1 MGNIIGPHLMS
12 QSAITPTV
20 THLTQASH
28 HIQDDHKSPMTVL
41 AISSQVVAG
50 HVGNSAAQFVLQ
62 TLGHEVWAIP
72 TVLLS
77 HHPGHGKPAGRGTPA
92 TEIKALL
99 DSLWA
104 GGWMDQVTAVMTGYF
119 TSDDQIDAA
128 ANTISRLKHAKPD
141 LPVLID
147 PILGDN
153 GTVYVHESVPPALRD
168 TLMPLATITT
178 PNLFELT
185 TLAGLPWPVDDKA
198 RIAEAALSL
207 KTAELLVT
215 SAPGTSRETISTLVY
230 AHDEHMTLETPRTP
244 SPPNGIGDVMA
255 SSYLAMRL
263 RGSDPRA
270 AATAAS
276 RIVSGLI
283 ETASRQALAE
293 LPLVGAGNI
302 IRKIADSA

>member
-1 MGNIIGPHLMS
+1 
-12 QSAITPTV
+12 
-20 THLTQASH
+20 
-28 HIQDDHKSPMTVL
+28 MTIL

-77 HHPGHGKPAGRGTPA
+77 HHPGHGTPAGRGTPA
-92 TEIKALL
+92 AEIEALL
-99 DSLWA
+99 DNLWT

-119 TSDDQIDAA
+119 TSNDQIDAA

-153 GTVYVHESVPPALRD
+153 GTVYVHDSVPPTLRD
-168 TLMPLATITT
+168 ALMPLATITT
-178 PNLFELT
+178 PNLFELA
-185 TLAGLPWPVDDKA
+185 TLTKLLWPLEDKGS
-198 RIAEAALSL
+198 IDQAALSL
-207 KTAELLVT
+207 SIAEVLVT
-215 SAPGTSRETISTLVY
+215 SAPGTSPETISTRVY
-230 AHDEHMTLETPRTP
+230 AQDNDMTLETQRAP

-263 RGSDPRA
+263 RGAPPKS

-276 RIVSGLI
+276 QIVSGLI
-283 ETASRQALAE
+283 ETAVRQALAE
-293 LPLVGAGNI
+293 VPLVGAGSA
-302 IRKIADSA
+302 IREIAENA

>member
-1 MGNIIGPHLMS
+1 
-12 QSAITPTV
+12 
-20 THLTQASH
+20 
-28 HIQDDHKSPMTVL
+28 MTIL

-77 HHPGHGKPAGRGTPA
+77 HHPGHGAPAGRSTPA
-92 TEIKALL
+92 NEIDALL
-99 DSLWA
+99 DNLWT

-119 TSDDQIDAA
+119 TSHDQIDAA
-128 ANTISRLKHAKPD
+128 AMTISRLKHAKPG
-141 LPVLID
+141 LAVLID

-168 TLMPLATITT
+168 TLIPLATITT

-185 TLAGLPWPVDDKA
+185 TLARLPWPMDDKV
-198 RIAEAALSL
+198 RIDDAALSL
-207 KTAELLVT
+207 KTAEVLVT
-215 SAPGTSRETISTLVY
+215 SAPGTTPETISTLVY
-230 AHDEHMTLETPRTP
+230 AQDEDITFETQRTP

-263 RGSDPRA
+263 RGASARSA
-270 AATAAS
+270 AAAAS
-276 RIVSGLI
+276 QIVSELI
-283 ETASRQALAE
+283 ETANRQGLAE
-293 LPLVGAGNI
+293 LPLVGAGNV
-302 IRKIADSA
+302 IRMIADSA

>member
-1 MGNIIGPHLMS
+1 
-12 QSAITPTV
+12 
-20 THLTQASH
+20 
-28 HIQDDHKSPMTVL
+28 MTIL

-50 HVGNSAAQFVLQ
+50 HVGNSAAQFVLE

-77 HHPGHGKPAGRGTPA
+77 HHPGHGTPAGRSTPA
-92 TEIKALL
+92 TEIEALL
-99 DSLWA
+99 ENLWA

-119 TSDDQIDAA
+119 TSHDQIDAA
-128 ANTISRLKHAKPD
+128 AKTISRLKHATPD

-168 TLMPLATITT
+168 TLMPLATIAT

-185 TLAGLPWPVDDKA
+185 TLTGLPWPMDDKA
-198 RIAEAALSL
+198 GIDDAALSL
-207 KTAELLVT
+207 KTAEVLVT
-215 SAPGTSRETISTLVY
+215 SAPGTSPETIATLVY
-230 AHDEHMTLETPRTP
+230 AQDEDMTFETQRTQ

-255 SSYLAMRL
+255 AAYLAIRL
-263 RGSDPRA
+263 RGADPTP

-276 RIVSGLI
+276 QIVSELI
-283 ETASRQALAE
+283 ETASRQGLAE
-293 LPLVGAGNI
+293 LPLVGAGHV
-302 IRKIADSA
+302 IRKIADSL